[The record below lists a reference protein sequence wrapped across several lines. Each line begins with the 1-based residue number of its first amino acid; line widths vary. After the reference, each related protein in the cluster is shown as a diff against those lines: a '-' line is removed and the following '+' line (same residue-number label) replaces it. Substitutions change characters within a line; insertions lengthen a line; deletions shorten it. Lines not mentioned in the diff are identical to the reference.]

1 MKEQVMIDFSGELG
15 ARVRERLTTEQVIWL
30 TTVAPSGTPHPRPV
44 WFLWDGSAFLIY
56 SQPTA
61 KKLAH
66 IAGNPHV
73 ALHFNSTPDG
83 DDIQVF
89 LATATIDRNPPLAQ
103 DVAAYRAKYRA
114 AIEAIG
120 MTPETLSATYN
131 VLLRAV
137 PTKLRGME

>member
-1 MKEQVMIDFSGELG
+1 MKEKAMIDLSSERG
-15 ARVRERLTTEQVIWL
+15 ARAQERLATELVIWL

-61 KKLAH
+61 KKLEH
-66 IAGNPHV
+66 IARNPQV

-103 DVAAYRAKYRA
+103 DVDAYLAKYGA

-120 MTPETLSATYN
+120 M
-131 VLLRAV
+131 
-137 PTKLRGME
+137 

>member
-1 MKEQVMIDFSGELG
+1 MIDFSSELG
-15 ARVRERLTTEQVIWL
+15 ARAQERLTTELVIWL
-30 TTVAPSGTPHPRPV
+30 TTAAPSGTPQPRPV
-44 WFLWDGSAFLIY
+44 WFLWQDNVFLIY

-66 IAGNPHV
+66 IAANPQV

-103 DVAAYRAKYRA
+103 NMGAYAAKYRA
-114 AIEAIG
+114 EIEAIG
-120 MTPETLSATYN
+120 MTSETFS
-131 VLLRAV
+131 
-137 PTKLRGME
+137 

>member
-1 MKEQVMIDFSGELG
+1 MVDFSGELG
-15 ARVRERLTTEQVIWL
+15 TRAHERLTTEQVIWL

-61 KKLAH
+61 KKLEH
-66 IAGNPHV
+66 IARNPQV

-89 LATATIDRNPPLAQ
+89 LATATIDHNPPRAQ
-103 DVAAYRAKYRA
+103 DVEAYLTKYRT
-114 AIEAIG
+114 AIADIG
-120 MTPETLSATYN
+120 MTPETLSATFT

-137 PTKLRGME
+137 PTKLRGM

>member
-1 MKEQVMIDFSGELG
+1 MIHFSGELG
-15 ARVRERLTTEQVIWL
+15 ARAQERLASELVTWL
-30 TTVAPSGTPHPRPV
+30 TTVAPSGAPHPRPV
-44 WFLWDGSAFLIY
+44 WFLWDSGAFRIY

-61 KKLAH
+61 KKLEH
-66 IAGNPHV
+66 IARNPQV

-103 DVAAYRAKYRA
+103 DVDAYLAKYRT

-120 MTPETLSATYN
+120 MTPETLNATFN

>member
-1 MKEQVMIDFSGELG
+1 MVDFGSELG
-15 ARVRERLTTEQVIWL
+15 ARARERLTTELVIWL
-30 TTVAPSGTPHPRPV
+30 TTVAPSGTPHPHPV

-61 KKLAH
+61 KKLEH
-66 IAGNPHV
+66 IARNPQV

-103 DVAAYRAKYRA
+103 DVDAYLTKYRA
-114 AIEAIG
+114 DIEAIG
-120 MTPETLSATYN
+120 MTPEALSATFT

-137 PTKLRGME
+137 PTKLRGM

>member
-1 MKEQVMIDFSGELG
+1 MKEKAMVNFSGELG

-56 SQPTA
+56 SQPGA
-61 KKLAH
+61 KKLEH
-66 IAGNPHV
+66 IARNPHV

-89 LATATIDRNPPLAQ
+89 LATATIDRNSPLAQ
-103 DVAAYRAKYRA
+103 DVDAYRAKYRA
-114 AIEAIG
+114 AIEAMG
-120 MTPETLSATYN
+120 MTPETLSATFT

-137 PTKLRGME
+137 PTKLRGM

>member
-1 MKEQVMIDFSGELG
+1 MKEKTMVDESGELG

-66 IAGNPHV
+66 IAQNPQV

-103 DVAAYRAKYRA
+103 DVDAYLAKYRA

-120 MTPETLSATYN
+120 MTPETFSATFT
-131 VLLRAV
+131 VLLRAA
-137 PTKLRGME
+137 PTKLRGM